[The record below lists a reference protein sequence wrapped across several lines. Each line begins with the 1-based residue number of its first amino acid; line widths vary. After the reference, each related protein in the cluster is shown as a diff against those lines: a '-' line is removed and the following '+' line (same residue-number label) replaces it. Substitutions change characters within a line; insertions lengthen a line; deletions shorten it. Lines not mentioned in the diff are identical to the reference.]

1 MEKKKLPISKA
12 INQKSINGKAVN
24 KKSINGLAIG
34 CVTIIIVLAI
44 TLHVIIS
51 FFRDFWQ

>member
-1 MEKKKLPISKA
+1 MEKKKLPTSKA
-12 INQKSINGKAVN
+12 VNKKLINGKAVN

-34 CVTIIIVLAI
+34 CVTIIIVLGI

>member
-1 MEKKKLPISKA
+1 MEKKKLPTSKA
-12 INQKSINGKAVN
+12 INKKSINGKTVN

-34 CVTIIIVLAI
+34 CVTIIMVLAI